1 MEPLYHL
8 ADFSRYNNNS
18 MKIIYDARY
27 LLLDERFDGVSRY
40 TYELA
45 WALNRQP
52 DIELTWLVY
61 DDRQRAKLPAGEHV
75 VVNDPQD
82 ILRETFVLPRQ
93 LNKLD
98 CDVVYSPFFMMGTL
112 GHRYPLI
119 LTIHDM
125 IYFTHR
131 TPPYQFSWWIRAGW
145 WLFHVTYWPLRWTL
159 NQASAVATVSA
170 TARQELLEAKAT
182 KREITTVLNAVAQ
195 DVKPLGGNPHHESTD
210 IIYMGAFTPY
220 KNVECLIDAMR
231 ELPDMKLHLLSKM
244 PPVRREMLENRM
256 HERGVY
262 DQIIIHDGVS
272 DETYRNLLADCRCLV
287 TASKLEGFGLPV
299 IEAQQQ
305 GVPVVCSDTPI
316 FHEVGAHSVLYF
328 DPDSPLA
335 CAAQVKSLSDKKTSE
350 DYIARGLQ
358 NVKRFTWDDSAKAA
372 VKVCRSIV
380 KL

>member
-1 MEPLYHL
+1 
-8 ADFSRYNNNS
+8 

-40 TYELA
+40 TLELA
-45 WALNRQP
+45 RALSGQS
-52 DIELTWLVY
+52 DVELTWLVY
-61 DDRQRAKLPAGEHV
+61 DERQLAKLPAGQHLM
-75 VVNDPQD
+75 VNDPQD
-82 ILRETFVLPRQ
+82 ILRETFFLPRQ
-93 LNKLD
+93 LSKLD

-112 GHRYPLI
+112 GHRYPLV

-125 IYFTHR
+125 IYFAHR

-145 WLFHVTYWPLRWTL
+145 WLFHATYWPMRWIL
-159 NQASAVATVSA
+159 NQASVVATVSA

-195 DVKPLGGNPHHESTD
+195 DVKPLEGTAHYKSND
-210 IIYMGAFTPY
+210 IVYMGAFTPY
-220 KNVECLIDAMR
+220 KNVECLIDAMS

-244 PPVRREMLENRM
+244 PRVRREVLEARM
-256 HERGVY
+256 RERGVF
-262 DQIIIHDGVS
+262 DQIVIHDGVS
-272 DETYRNLLADCRCLV
+272 DDTYRELLASCRCLV

-316 FHEVGAHSVLYF
+316 FHEVGAHSVMYF

-335 CAAQVKSLSDKKTSE
+335 CAAQIKSLGDEKTSE
-350 DYIARGLQ
+350 DYIARGFE
-358 NVKRFTWDDSAKAA
+358 NVKRFTWNDSAKTA
-372 VKVCRSIV
+372 VEICKSVI
-380 KL
+380 KI